1 LPAGAAVPKV
11 PQNLAPA
18 VPARDPP
25 GSVPGASREVVMT
38 IASTL
43 QRHLGG
49 RGIAYEVLYH
59 PLTAS
64 SSETAQSAH
73 ISGNRVAKTVV
84 LRDGRGGYL
93 LAVVPATH
101 HLSLEMMQA
110 WLGRPVALASE
121 QEVGKLFPDCDLGAI
136 PPVGEAYGLDVVLD
150 DGLAGLDEV
159 FFEGGDHRTLVK
171 ISGEHFQRLMSG
183 ARHGRFSTHD

>member
-1 LPAGAAVPKV
+1 
-11 PQNLAPA
+11 
-18 VPARDPP
+18 
-25 GSVPGASREVVMT
+25 MT

-43 QRHLGG
+43 QRHLAGLG
-49 RGIAYEVLYH
+49 VEYEVLNH

-84 LRDGRGGYL
+84 LRDGGGGYL
-93 LAVVPATH
+93 LAVLPASH
-101 HLSLEMMQA
+101 HLSLEMLQA

-121 QEVGKLFPDCDLGAI
+121 QESGKLFPDCDLGAML
-136 PPVGEAYGLDVVLD
+136 PTGDAYGLDVVLEES
-150 DGLAGLDEV
+150 LAELEQV
-159 FFEGGDHRTLVK
+159 YFEGGDRQTLVK
-171 ISGEHFQRLMSG
+171 VGGEEFRRLMSG